1 MFGFGRERVVQDVSG
16 IVADM
21 TMEIRQHA
29 VGSIT
34 VLDPVGRLVLSE
46 GESHHLIKDIVND
59 LMSRGRRQFLV
70 DLSHISQADTS
81 GLTTLVSAHLAVVR
95 RGGQIK
101 LVNPSDRLRQ
111 MLAVTKLTL
120 LLEVFDRDEDAIAS
134 FEPTR

>member
-1 MFGFGRERVVQDVSG
+1 MFRFGRDRVVQSVSG
-16 IVADM
+16 ILAEM

-46 GESHHLIKDIVND
+46 GESHHVIKDIVSD
-59 LMSRGRRQFLV
+59 LMTRGHRHFLV
-70 DLSHISQADTS
+70 DLSHVSQVDTS

-101 LVNPSDRLRQ
+101 LVHPTQRLRQ
-111 MLAVTKLTL
+111 VLAVTKLTL
-120 LLEVFDRDEDAIAS
+120 LLEVFERDEDAIAS
-134 FEPTR
+134 FEPSR